1 MGKINYNSALSSVSF
16 LPFLF
21 FGNYDYIS
29 KPEINTSNVNVPVIF
44 ESSLNSNGYDVFQ
57 SLPNRNIQVAV
68 PQKDILINFISKI
81 SAESIDLEG
90 EIVDMVNRKFEK
102 LLLKI

>member
-1 MGKINYNSALSSVSF
+1 MKDVNYNSALLQISS

-21 FGNYDYIS
+21 LGSPNLSDKF
-29 KPEINTSNVNVPVIF
+29 EINRSSVTIPINVNYA
-44 ESSLNSNGYDVFQ
+44 SDSNGYNVFQ
-57 SLPNRNIQVAV
+57 SLPNCNIELETSE
-68 PQKDILINFISKI
+68 KDILIEFISKI
-81 SAESIDLEG
+81 STESKDLDG